1 MAEETHRF
9 DVAVDYAEAVHVL
22 EPENELLD
30 PVIPES
36 WIDRV
41 LDLRREG
48 AVLAEFH
55 ENPKEDTWGKGESL
69 FHS

>member
-9 DVAVDYAEAVHVL
+9 DVAVDHAEAVHVL

-41 LDLRREG
+41 FDLRREG
-48 AVLAEFH
+48 AVLTELH
-55 ENPKEDTWGKGESL
+55 ENPKEHTWGKRKSL
-69 FHS
+69 FNL